1 MAAAIT
7 ASVDAQSR
15 FRVLAVDTIDELRG
29 LQVYTLRD
37 EQTASCYGLVLM
49 GHGSS
54 EPPPPVYDR
63 RTAGDDD
70 KVRLA
75 QALRDLLAR
84 RDVEIAALRSRLTD
98 GPGTVHYEYDRQ
110 GIEQEYEDGVRS
122 LMPQLYP
129 SAQVAP
135 GWPTTTPDELAAA
148 VRRAIAEGDAVDTAA
163 ARSATEEELFRLIA
177 SNRGAATVFGPIVCR
192 ATTPR

>member
-1 MAAAIT
+1 
-7 ASVDAQSR
+7 
-15 FRVLAVDTIDELRG
+15 
-29 LQVYTLRD
+29 
-37 EQTASCYGLVLM
+37 
-49 GHGSS
+49 
-54 EPPPPVYDR
+54 
-63 RTAGDDD
+63 
-70 KVRLA
+70 
-75 QALRDLLAR
+75 
-84 RDVEIAALRSRLTD
+84 
-98 GPGTVHYEYDRQ
+98 
-110 GIEQEYEDGVRS
+110 
-122 LMPQLYP
+122 MPQLYP